1 VIGLGANID
10 NGVHFSIKA
19 VSQAAIKAS
28 EK

>member
-19 VSQAAIKAS
+19 VSQAALK
-28 EK
+28 ENK